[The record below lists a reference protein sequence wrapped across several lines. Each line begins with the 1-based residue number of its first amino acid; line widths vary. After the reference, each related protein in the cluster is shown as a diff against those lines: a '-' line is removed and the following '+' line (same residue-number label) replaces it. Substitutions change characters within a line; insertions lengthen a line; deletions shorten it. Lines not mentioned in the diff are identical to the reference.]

1 MSDVKMKDI
10 AAAVG
15 VSVVSVSNAL
25 AGRKGVSDDVR
36 LRVEKAA
43 KELGY
48 DPKKNDRYSQG
59 TVIGVLAPE
68 KYITVGQSFYWALYQ
83 RMRRRSPRVLPCW
96 RY

>member
-48 DPKKNDRYSQG
+48 DFKKNDIPRGQL
-59 TVIGVLAPE
+59 LACLLR
-68 KYITVGQSFYWALYQ
+68 KSI
-83 RMRRRSPRVLPCW
+83 SP
-96 RY
+96 